1 MLFGSQNQ
9 PQVMRAWHNPF
20 QPPPALYPFT
30 EVVAMMTNSKVLVCS
45 LQMCRADICT
55 PDHDAV
61 RFSVSDPDLLFE
73 ELRKAVHAPPFPEST
88 NAVCTQK
95 DDFLIDCHIKGF
107 HCDQKNT
114 EDPKK
119 LPFAKIE
126 RISDPEYCQCYTIKP
141 VSQYRVI
148 VLGSTA

>member
-1 MLFGSQNQ
+1 
-9 PQVMRAWHNPF
+9 MRAWHNPF

-88 NAVCTQK
+88 NAICTQK

-107 HCDQKNT
+107 HCDQKIRMTQRNCHLRRLSGSRIPNT
-114 EDPKK
+114 ANAIPSS
-119 LPFAKIE
+119 L
-126 RISDPEYCQCYTIKP
+126 
-141 VSQYRVI
+141 
-148 VLGSTA
+148 